1 MYNRYIPSADG
12 TYRRQTVPTPGR
24 QQPPQSQPMPAP
36 TSQSAPKPPQTPPQE
51 REPRQPPFK
60 GPLHGIHLDTGDLLV
75 LLILLLVL
83 TEGEDSDPL
92 SALVTLAAFLLLQ

>member
-12 TYRRQTVPTPGR
+12 TYQRKIVPSPQQQRPTR
-24 QQPPQSQPMPAP
+24 EQPPESPQ
-36 TSQSAPKPPQTPPQE
+36 PKPAETPSQAKPPANTVLPLSL
-51 REPRQPPFK
+51 PRLQ
-60 GPLHGIHLDTGDLLV
+60 LDTGDILV

-92 SALVTLAAFLLLQ
+92 SALITLGAFLLMQ